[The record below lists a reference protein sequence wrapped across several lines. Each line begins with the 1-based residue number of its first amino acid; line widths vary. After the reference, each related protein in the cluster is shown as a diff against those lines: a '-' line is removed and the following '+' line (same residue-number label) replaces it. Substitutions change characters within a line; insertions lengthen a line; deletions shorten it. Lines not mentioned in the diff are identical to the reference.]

1 MREIPNVW
9 IAAVGLL
16 ALFTAVESYFVL
28 TRILID
34 MRRLFSLQRQKI
46 YLAVLVNVAIFL
58 FLNGGIMLYFA
69 IKKAPLSVLL
79 FLLVSVLA
87 WVYREN
93 RYTQPGIGDLR

>member
-46 YLAVLVNVAIFL
+46 YLAVLVNIAIFL
-58 FLNGGIMLYFA
+58 LLNGGIMLYFA
-69 IKKAPLSVLL
+69 NQKGAVIRAVVFIGFCAGLGLL
-79 FLLVSVLA
+79 LGTVK
-87 WVYREN
+87 
-93 RYTQPGIGDLR
+93 ILRQNEP